1 MSISYVIVT
10 TSHDDAINL
19 METSTSTNCFP
30 VTSPYGFSILLPMLL
45 TNQLSDDQKYKAL
58 TDLERRRRPVKVIS
72 GFLVPSISMAHL

>member
-30 VTSPYGFSILLPMLL
+30 VTSPYDFSILLPMLL

-58 TDLERRRRPVKVIS
+58 TNLERPQNLSFQSNLEGDQRR
-72 GFLVPSISMAHL
+72 